1 MRNFFVLPFHL
12 TKFIPTHLLSKKFL
26 GVRITLEHLIFFF
39 GCNLY
44 HKIFDIPLPIY
55 TYKSLN
61 LQMDLVRKKF
71 SAGTEFQ
78 FFFSVHM
85 LPSTMTQK
93 KIINATYLNCDI
105 YCIAFD

>member
-1 MRNFFVLPFHL
+1 
-12 TKFIPTHLLSKKFL
+12 
-26 GVRITLEHLIFFF
+26 
-39 GCNLY
+39 
-44 HKIFDIPLPIY
+44 
-55 TYKSLN
+55 
-61 LQMDLVRKKF
+61 MDLVRKKF